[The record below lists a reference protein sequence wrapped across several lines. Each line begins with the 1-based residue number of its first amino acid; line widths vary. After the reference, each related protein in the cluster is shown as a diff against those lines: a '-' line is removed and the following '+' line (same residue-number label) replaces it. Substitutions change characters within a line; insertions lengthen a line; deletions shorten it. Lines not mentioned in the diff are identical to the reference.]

1 MSAISDDVRR
11 MARRLPGVT
20 DRTLLELVNG
30 LGVARGVAADSAEL
44 GVIGR
49 LVAELTG
56 RRHKAQ
62 LLIFQSLINGQ
73 LALTDL
79 ATESNRRSAVTDL
92 ALARVADHLRQVK
105 ETAAATRIAQQRL
118 SFEVSELTVLVG
130 EYIQVC
136 DERFRELE
144 DWRASIDLKLA
155 ADDFLADTVARA
167 DAAYAGVPWPYQA
180 ILMARHLASGS
191 CGRWDALR
199 TNETYRTRVT
209 EAIFGVLGEV
219 HAAPDRGVTFVAV
232 LDDSWRRLHS
242 ADQRWLM
249 AELLDAGLRPELA
262 LDRKPLTSIAALTM
276 ELASLPEESR
286 PEQPARTA
294 LELNRRRAGWIDGG
308 ATRKRFVE
316 LVVAEQ
322 FDLTASAWQRLEAEN

>member
-155 ADDFLADTVARA
+155 ADDFLADAVARA

-262 LDRKPLTSIAALTM
+262 LDRKPPGQHRRPDHGAG
-276 ELASLPEESR
+276 LAPR
-286 PEQPARTA
+286 GVTARTPRA
-294 LELNRRRAGWIDGG
+294 DRPGAEPAARRLDRRWRHPQAVRRTRGGRAVRPRRLGLAAPGG
-308 ATRKRFVE
+308 
-316 LVVAEQ
+316 
-322 FDLTASAWQRLEAEN
+322 